1 MQLFEGE
8 EPEFDELSLNFTID
22 ELREAL
28 IGGYGAE
35 AAQLQWGTPDAE
47 MVRHLYRN
55 VYQFSVAKNF
65 TQMRTLTSALIDENG
80 HTRSFSDFMN
90 EAAKID
96 KKFNVDY
103 LRAEYDTAVNSAEMA
118 SHWVRFKQMG
128 DPMLRYVTVGDERV
142 RASHAAMNGI
152 QRPMSDPIWDKIY
165 PPNGWN
171 CRCTV
176 VTTTGAATP
185 GKQIRMPWDV
195 PPMFQTNLAKTG
207 MLWPKDHPYFKALPG
222 PTAKRMVEQSDDRY
236 LAFAVNQA
244 VEFAQ
249 EEGKNTNT
257 AFHMSSYK
265 ATMEIISKTIG
276 LNSAISISK
285 TGEYGTGK
293 ILTTPRSI
301 KNAFKSRNHSETLEE
316 KYALLYVLRN
326 PQSIRFTASK
336 PLGAGKDL
344 TDEIN
349 RKNIKKKDDQGVTH
363 YNYYNFDYNDKPYTL
378 HMQAIG
384 TNYELIYA
392 VYPGYDR
399 YPQDKK

>member
-28 IGGYGAE
+28 IGGYGEE
-35 AAQLQWGTPDAE
+35 ATKLQWGTPDAE

-103 LRAEYDTAVNSAEMA
+103 LRAEYDTAINSAEMA

-176 VTTTGAATP
+176 ITTTGAATP

-195 PPMFQTNLAKTG
+195 PPLFQTNLAKTG
-207 MLWPKDHPYFKALPG
+207 MLWPKDHPYFKAVPG
-222 PTAKRMVEQSDDRY
+222 PTAKRMVEQADDSF
-236 LAFAVNQA
+236 LEFAIDNA
-244 VEFAQ
+244 VELAHK
-249 EEGKNTNT
+249 ERRNEDT
-257 AFHMSSYK
+257 AFHETAFRTAK
-265 ATMEIISKTIG
+265 LIISQEIG
-276 LNSAISISK
+276 LKAELKIPMDK
-285 TGEYGTGK
+285 QFGYGK
-293 ILTTPRSI
+293 IKLTNKSI
-301 KNAFKSRNHSETLEE
+301 KNAFKWGGHSSDLEH
-316 KYALLYVLRN
+316 KYALLHALRY
-326 PQSIRFTASK
+326 PHTIQFTASR
-336 PLGAGKDL
+336 PLGAGKNLDSEQ
-344 TDEIN
+344 D
-349 RKNIKKKDDQGVTH
+349 RKNIEKKRKEGIIH
-363 YNYYNFDYNDKPYTL
+363 YNYYNVLYEDKIYTL
-378 HMQAIG
+378 HIEVHKKG
-384 TNYELIYA
+384 YELIYA
-392 VYPGYDR
+392 IYSGKDVYPNN
-399 YPQDKK
+399 K

>member
-28 IGGYGAE
+28 IGGYGEE
-35 AAQLQWGTPDAE
+35 ATKLQWGTPDAE

-65 TQMRTLTSALIDENG
+65 TQMRTLTSALIDEEG

-103 LRAEYDTAVNSAEMA
+103 LRAEYYTAINSAEMA
-118 SHWVRFKQMG
+118 SHWVRFNQMG

-185 GKQIRMPWDV
+185 SKQIRMPWDV
-195 PPMFQTNLAKTG
+195 PPLFQTNLAKTG
-207 MLWPKDHPYFKALPG
+207 MLWPKGHPYFKDITSRELGRALEYIDPDSVYYDVKTEAG
-222 PTAKRMVEQSDDRY
+222 NTIEVSYLHKKTELYQNLKTVDILLSARQFKNAKLLPDFHEKEQTAKRRY
-236 LAFAVNQA
+236 IPVNEMPA
-244 VEFAQ
+244 DH
-249 EEGKNTNT
+249 KR
-257 AFHMSSYK
+257 
-265 ATMEIISKTIG
+265 
-276 LNSAISISK
+276 
-285 TGEYGTGK
+285 
-293 ILTTPRSI
+293 TPD
-301 KNAFKSRNHSETLEE
+301 
-316 KYALLYVLRN
+316 ALLDGHTWELKHPKPHNVSAN
-326 PQSIRFTASK
+326 VNKAAGQSRRVVVRISD
-336 PLGAGKDL
+336 LGDKTKYGVRRSLAMNVDWTKIDIVKIIWPNG
-344 TDEIN
+344 EIE
-349 RKNIKKKDDQGVTH
+349 
-363 YNYYNFDYNDKPYTL
+363 DYIQEK
-378 HMQAIG
+378 Q
-384 TNYELIYA
+384 
-392 VYPGYDR
+392 
-399 YPQDKK
+399 